1 MFQFID
7 DFMYWLADKLD
18 PETGD
23 ELIAQDDYIR
33 ELESKLENALTNPAQ
48 LPAPQ
53 NGDRWVFDR
62 KDLQAKALQTM
73 LPNAYP
79 FAKKDVERYCSLAEH
94 IALSVYPLPTE

>member
-7 DFMYWLADKLD
+7 DFKYWLADKLD

-23 ELIAQDDYIR
+23 ELISQDEYIR
-33 ELESKLENALTNPAQ
+33 ELENKLENALTNPAQ

-62 KDLQAKALQTM
+62 KDLQCKL
-73 LPNAYP
+73 LLHSWPNVTTTNSADRL
-79 FAKKDVERYCSLAEH
+79 ASLAERA
-94 IALSVYPLPTE
+94 ALLVYPLPTE